1 MSMINNAMSGALAA
15 QAALSVVSQNVAN
28 LMTAGYTRQ
37 GILLTSAGGSSRSG
51 AGAVGN
57 GVQTPQLL
65 RFADAYKSQQMW
77 TAGSTQGQ
85 HATMQPYLT
94 QLERVMGDDASSID
108 SGMDAFFA
116 ALNAASVEP
125 TSTPLRQQVIASAE
139 ALTVRFNSMNQVLG
153 NQRIAIEQQR
163 SATLAQV
170 NGLAGDIAR
179 LNEKITGSNAVGA
192 VPSDLLDERDR
203 KIDALSTLVGVQVV
217 DQGDGSRS
225 VSLKNGAPLV
235 VGSTAA
241 QITPGAPLADGTP
254 TLAVSFARETFNV
267 ASRNLGGQLGGLDSY
282 QVDVLQP
289 MARSISD
296 MAAGLT
302 SSFNTQLQAGFA
314 MNGSAGRPLFK
325 LDASSVS
332 ALLTLE
338 PGVLAQDLGF
348 SSDATLPG
356 DSGNLQKL
364 IGLKNL
370 SVPVGPLGNALLGDA
385 YTQLV
390 SRLGGASQ
398 QNTAALAVADTMR
411 KHAQSN
417 WAATSGVNEDEEAV
431 NLMQYQQMY
440 QANMQVFATANTL
453 FDATLAI
460 LR

>member
-15 QAALSVVSQNVAN
+15 QAALTVVSQNVAN

-37 GILLTSAGGSSRSG
+37 GILLTSAGSSRTG
-51 AGAVGN
+51 AGAAGN

-77 TAGSTQGQ
+77 TAASTQGQ
-85 HATMQPYLT
+85 HSTMQPYLT

-108 SGMDAFFA
+108 GGMDAFFA

-125 TSTPLRQQVIASAE
+125 TSTPLRQQVIAAAE
-139 ALTVRFNSMNQVLG
+139 ALTVRFNSMNQALA

-163 SATLAQV
+163 SATLDQV
-170 NGLAGDIAR
+170 NGLAGDVAR
-179 LNEKITGSNAVGA
+179 LNEKISASHAVGTT
-192 VPSDLLDERDR
+192 PSDLLDERDR
-203 KIDALSTLVGVQVV
+203 KIDALATLVGVQVV
-217 DQGDGSRS
+217 DQADGSRS
-225 VSLKNGAPLV
+225 VALKNGAPLV

-241 QITPGAPLADGTP
+241 RIAAGAPLADGTP
-254 TLAVSFARETFNV
+254 SLSVTFAKETFNL

-289 MARSISD
+289 MALAISD

-302 SSFNTQLQAGFA
+302 TGFNNQLQAGFA
-314 MNGSAGRPLFK
+314 MDGTAGQPLFM
-325 LDASSVS
+325 LDTSSVS
-332 ALLTLE
+332 ALLTLQ
-338 PGVLAQDLGF
+338 PGVQAQDLGF
-348 SSDATLPG
+348 SSDASLAG
-356 DSGNLQKL
+356 NSGNLQAL
-364 IGLKNL
+364 IALKDL
-370 SVPVGPLGNALLGDA
+370 SVPVGSLGNTLLGDA

-417 WAATSGVNEDEEAV
+417 WASTSGVNQDEEAV

-460 LR
+460 L